1 MTQAPDELLAVTLA
15 RIETKLDNAI
25 LSSADHEGRIRGLE
39 RSSSA
44 SEDHESR
51 LKVLEARQWPL
62 PSLALLM
69 SVAAVI
75 IPLVR

>member
-1 MTQAPDELLAVTLA
+1 VTHVPDELLAVTLA

-25 LSSADHEGRIRGLE
+25 SSNADHERRIRVLE
-39 RSSSA
+39 EHKSA
-44 SEDHESR
+44 NDDHEPR
-51 LKVLEARQWPL
+51 IKVLEARSWPL
-62 PSLALLM
+62 PSLAVLL